1 MCPSST
7 YKVLVVN
14 PTVPVNS
21 VSELVAYLK
30 KEPGKYTFSSADFG
44 TPAHLIGVMFEL
56 ETGMERLKA
65 PTCWL
70 HEVAMAKP
78 S

>member
-30 KEPGKYTFSSADFG
+30 KEPGKYTFSSADSAR
-44 TPAHLIGVMFEL
+44 PRILL
-56 ETGMERLKA
+56 E
-65 PTCWL
+65 
-70 HEVAMAKP
+70 
-78 S
+78 